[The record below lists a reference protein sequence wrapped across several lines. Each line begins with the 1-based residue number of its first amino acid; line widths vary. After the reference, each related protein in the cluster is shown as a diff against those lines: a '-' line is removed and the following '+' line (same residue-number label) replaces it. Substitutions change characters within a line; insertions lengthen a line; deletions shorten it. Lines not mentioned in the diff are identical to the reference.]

1 MKKTLYIMVPN
12 DLPKDMIFDML
23 EMRFD
28 ITMFETPEKGRESVA
43 EADNDPDQ
51 GYVVGVTFDIRD
63 ANGVLVD
70 ADDDG
75 YGQENA
81 EAIDRAYEMGDDA

>member
-1 MKKTLYIMVPN
+1 MVQKKTLYIMVPN

-28 ITMFETPEKGRESVA
+28 ITMFETAEKGRENVVEA
-43 EADNDPDQ
+43 ENDPDA

-63 ANGVLVD
+63 ANGNLI
-70 ADDDG
+70 
-75 YGQENA
+75 E
-81 EAIDRAYEMGDDA
+81 GDDA